1 MLQRVWENARGN
13 GGKLSKLGA
22 LQHQGIAHRMF
33 ERYPQ
38 IFAVGNAVKARSSVV
53 DRCAKSMQAFT
64 AELHSLQPGLNLDV
78 KTDSADMAWIAYVS
92 PEVKALE
99 TVPMC
104 RLRFHLAVSFF
115 SCLRMSLRW
124 MNP

>member
-1 MLQRVWENARGN
+1 
-13 GGKLSKLGA
+13 
-22 LQHQGIAHRMF
+22 MF

-53 DRCAKSMQAFT
+53 DRCAKSMLAFT
-64 AELHSLQPGLNLDV
+64 SELHTLQPGLNLDV

-99 TVPMC
+99 NRTHD

-115 SCLRMSLRW
+115 SCSRMSLRW